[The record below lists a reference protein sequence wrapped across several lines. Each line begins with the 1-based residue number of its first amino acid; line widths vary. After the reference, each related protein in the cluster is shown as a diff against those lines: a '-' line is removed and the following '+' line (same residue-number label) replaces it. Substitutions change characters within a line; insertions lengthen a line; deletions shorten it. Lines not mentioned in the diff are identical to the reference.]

1 MANEQ
6 VSRTQRHGQ
15 HHQQHGKK
23 KKKRGGAW
31 RTILAVIL
39 LLVGIGLFAMDPI
52 KNYLIQNAQKTNAV
66 ANLTRE
72 QIAAN
77 EKKEVTYNFSDIKPL
92 NAVDV
97 IKDHVNPQ
105 DLPTI
110 GGVAIPSVKMNLPI
124 YKGVSNEGMYLGA
137 GTLLPDQKMGESN
150 YPLASHHSIHK
161 ELLFAP
167 LVNVKIGDMVY
178 LTDLENVYKYE
189 VTFYEQVDPSRIDLI
204 EPTKDAIVTLI
215 TCDSSLTARVV
226 VQGKLVDK
234 KPIAQATQD
243 MIKAFDMQQTV
254 PTN

>member
-15 HHQQHGKK
+15 QHHQHGKK
-23 KKKRGGAW
+23 KKKRSGAW

-72 QIAAN
+72 QIASN
-77 EKKEVTYNFSDIKPL
+77 EKKEVTYNFSDIKPV

-97 IKDHVNPQ
+97 IKDHVNPK
-105 DLPTI
+105 DLPTV
-110 GGVAIPSVKMNLPI
+110 GGIAIPSVKINLPI

-150 YPLASHHSIHK
+150 YPLASHHTLHK
-161 ELLFAP
+161 DLLFSP

-189 VTFYEQVDPSRIDLI
+189 VTFYEQVDPSRVDVI

-215 TCDSSLTARVV
+215 TCDSSFTARVV

-243 MIKAFDMQQTV
+243 MVKAFDMQQTV
-254 PTN
+254 SAN